1 MNAIF
6 NNPEV
11 KMLTN
16 RWIFVLTGS
25 LLIVLVTVISLPVQ
39 ASAQTTGAPDNTC
52 LTCHEDL
59 YYLHDSGKLCCIT
72 THADHCAGCHEGN
85 PTSMKK
91 EESHLGLLLHPQ
103 ENGGAKC
110 LECHEPE
117 DVPIRMTKFKADG
130 GFDEVIQPEAYLPC
144 EEAETGFPEVEEV
157 NTLVVNW
164 KWLAGALVAFGL
176 WLVLVFFSPIKP

>member
-1 MNAIF
+1 MFTKA
-6 NNPEV
+6 
-11 KMLTN
+11 N
-16 RWIFVLTGS
+16 RWIFVLTVS
-25 LLIVLVTVISLPVQ
+25 LLVVLTAIFSLPVQ
-39 ASAQTTGAPDNTC
+39 ASAHTADTSDNTC

-59 YYLHDSGKLCCIT
+59 YFLHDSGKLCCIT

-85 PTSMKK
+85 PTSLKK

-117 DVPIRMTKFKADG
+117 DVPTRMANFEADA

-144 EEAETGFPEVEEV
+144 EETDTGFPEVKEEV
-157 NTLVVNW
+157 NTFIANW
-164 KWLAGALVAFGL
+164 KWLTGALVAFGL
-176 WLVLVFFSPIKP
+176 WLVLVFFSPLKP

>member
-1 MNAIF
+1 MFA
-6 NNPEV
+6 
-11 KMLTN
+11 KTN
-16 RWIFVLTGS
+16 RWIFVS
-25 LLIVLVTVISLPVQ
+25 MIPLLMALAVILSLPAQ
-39 ASAQTTGAPDNTC
+39 ASAQTAGTSDNTC

-110 LECHEPE
+110 LECHKSE
-117 DVPIRMTKFKADG
+117 DVPIRMINFEADG
-130 GFDEVIQPEAYLPC
+130 GLDEVIQPEAYLPC
-144 EEAETGFPEVEEV
+144 EKTEAGFPEVREV
-157 NTLVVNW
+157 NTLITNW
-164 KWLAGALVAFGL
+164 KWLVGAFFAFGL
-176 WLVLVFFSPIKP
+176 WLVLVFFSPLKP

>member
-1 MNAIF
+1 MF
-6 NNPEV
+6 TR
-11 KMLTN
+11 KFS
-16 RWIFVLTGS
+16 R
-25 LLIVLVTVISLPVQ
+25 LIVALAPVLFVAALLAFAPVQ
-39 ASAQTTGAPDNTC
+39 ASAQTAGTSDNTC

-72 THADHCAGCHEGN
+72 THADNCIGCHEGN

-110 LECHEPE
+110 LECHEPA
-117 DVPIRMTKFKADG
+117 DVPVRMTKFEADG
-130 GFDEVIQPEAYLPC
+130 GFDEVIRPEAYFPC
-144 EEAETGFPEVEEV
+144 EETETGFPEVKEV
-157 NTLVVNW
+157 NSFAANW

-176 WLVLVFFSPIKP
+176 WLVLVLFSPLKP